1 MKRSGRSAPA
11 NRNSAITE
19 PKLRI
24 ALDPVGKGIEPTES
38 VVEYRIRRDQS
49 DASERVSKMIG
60 GL

>member
-1 MKRSGRSAPA
+1 MRRSGRSARA

-24 ALDPVGKGIEPTES
+24 VLDPVGKGIEPTES
-38 VVEYRIRRDQS
+38 VVELLNRRDQL
-49 DASERVSKMIG
+49 DAAERVPKMIG